1 MGARWRKQMFE
12 PGDRGGAL
20 QQTTELVEVASREP
34 TVPKGDWDGWV
45 VRRKGS
51 SIVVRDVHGP
61 IVTGVL
67 GGD

>member
-1 MGARWRKQMFE
+1 MFE
-12 PGDRGGAL
+12 RRERVGAL
-20 QQTTELVEVASREP
+20 QQTIALVEVASREP
-34 TVPKGDWDGWV
+34 IVPKGDWDGWV

-51 SIVVRDVHGP
+51 SMVVHDVHGP